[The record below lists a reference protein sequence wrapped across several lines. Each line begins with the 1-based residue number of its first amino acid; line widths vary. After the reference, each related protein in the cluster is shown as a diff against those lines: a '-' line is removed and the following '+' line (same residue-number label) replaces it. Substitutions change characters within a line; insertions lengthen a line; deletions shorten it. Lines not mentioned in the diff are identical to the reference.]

1 MQLFCM
7 IAEYNCTSTDAKW
20 MLFPFNSSCRFVIK
34 KSEYLNIFF
43 DVALL
48 SPPNPQNIR
57 QLVSNPPHP
66 LDSLYIQQK
75 TDPVV
80 IPPLPFFPSTKY
92 VLSMS
97 YCVVS
102 LCSVSAGSG
111 QAVIF
116 RVQSKN
122 YTPTEGSLLELIA
135 IGTTLRI
142 RVVSKGKE
150 DFADVGAMKCDVLQV
165 MNGVQENK
173 WCQLRLTH
181 TRTLKRGQLTLLRN
195 GVEIC
200 SSKMVMPSSDVLT
213 HASVSVC
220 SEGFK
225 VELSNVCVG

>member
-1 MQLFCM
+1 MQLFCL
-7 IAEYNCTSTDAKW
+7 IAEFNCTSTDAKW

-43 DVALL
+43 DV
-48 SPPNPQNIR
+48 PPIRPPHLQSIR

-66 LDSLYIQQK
+66 LDSLFIQQK
-75 TDPVV
+75 TDPIV
-80 IPPLPFFPSTKY
+80 IPPLPSFPSTKY
-92 VLSMS
+92 VLCMS

-122 YTPTEGSLLELIA
+122 YTPTDGSLLELIA

-150 DFADVGAMKCDVLQV
+150 DFVDVGELK
-165 MNGVQENK
+165 
-173 WCQLRLTH
+173 
-181 TRTLKRGQLTLLRN
+181 TRIECR
-195 GVEIC
+195 
-200 SSKMVMPSSDVLT
+200 
-213 HASVSVC
+213 
-220 SEGFK
+220 
-225 VELSNVCVG
+225 

>member
-1 MQLFCM
+1 MQLFCL
-7 IAEYNCTSTDAKW
+7 IAEFNCTSTDAKW
-20 MLFPFNSSCRFVIK
+20 MLFPFNSSCRFVVK

-43 DVALL
+43 DVP
-48 SPPNPQNIR
+48 SIRPPHLQSIR

-66 LDSLYIQQK
+66 LDSLFIQQK
-75 TDPVV
+75 TDPIV
-80 IPPLPFFPSTKY
+80 IPPLPSFPSTKY

-122 YTPTEGSLLELIA
+122 YTPTDGSLLELIA

-150 DFADVGAMKCDVLQV
+150 DLVDVGERK
-165 MNGVQENK
+165 
-173 WCQLRLTH
+173 TS
-181 TRTLKRGQLTLLRN
+181 
-195 GVEIC
+195 VEC
-200 SSKMVMPSSDVLT
+200 R
-213 HASVSVC
+213 
-220 SEGFK
+220 
-225 VELSNVCVG
+225 